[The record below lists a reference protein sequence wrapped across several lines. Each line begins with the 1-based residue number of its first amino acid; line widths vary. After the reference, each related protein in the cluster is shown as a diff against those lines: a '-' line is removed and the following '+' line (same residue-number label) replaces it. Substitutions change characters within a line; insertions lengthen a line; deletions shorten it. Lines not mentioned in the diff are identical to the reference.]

1 MSEEEIS
8 NILDELNNVRPE
20 VLNEESKRLF
30 NAIMQIA
37 DERDKYINLAKKQTQ
52 LINLM
57 AEGLKTDYHSKEWVI
72 KYYEEKVK

>member
-52 LINLM
+52 LIDLM
-57 AEGLKTDYHSKEWVI
+57 AEDLTTPIHDKEWII

>member
-57 AEGLKTDYHSKEWVI
+57 AEDLKTDYHSKEWVI
-72 KYYEEKVK
+72 KNYEEKVK

>member
-57 AEGLKTDYHSKEWVI
+57 AEGLTTPIHDKEWII
-72 KYYEEKVK
+72 KYYEEMIK

>member
-52 LINLM
+52 LIDLM
-57 AEGLKTDYHSKEWVI
+57 AEGLTTPIHDKEWII